1 MTKITD
7 LSTTLSQGVRSV
19 EKEMNEVSTALATGH
34 APLNPGNSSEVTR
47 LSSSVNKYKTTEASL
62 GQVQNVINVAQTGLV
77 SAVDLLQQMESLAN
91 QSASGTLSAT
101 DMAAINT
108 TFTQLA
114 NQIANIG
121 QNADVNGQ
129 NLLNNTA
136 GFSVMSGI
144 TTSSLI
150 TIGGLNLTA
159 IAATCTGLS
168 ITSVQ
173 GAYTAITTLTS
184 QLSLISAGQSTFSA
198 ATVGIKAYQ
207 AEANALSTGLQATID
222 SIYNI
227 DPTALQ
233 SRLQQLNNQQSIDY
247 YLVTQMNQQAASV
260 LTIFR

>member
-7 LSTTLSQGVRSV
+7 MSTTLSQGVKLV
-19 EKEMNEVSTALATGH
+19 EKEINEVSTALATGR

-47 LSSSVNKYKTTEASL
+47 LSSSVNKYKTTEHSL

-91 QSASGTLSAT
+91 QAASGTLSTT

-114 NQIANIG
+114 SQIKNIG
-121 QNADVNGQ
+121 ENADVNGQ
-129 NLLNNTA
+129 NLLNNSA

-150 TIGGLNLTA
+150 TIAGLDLTK

-168 ITSVQ
+168 ITSVG
-173 GAYTAITTLTS
+173 GAYSAITSLSS
-184 QLSLISAGQSTFSA
+184 QLSLISSGQSTFSA
-198 ATVGIKAYQ
+198 ATVGIKAYVE
-207 AEANALSTGLQATID
+207 EANALSTGLQATID

-247 YLVTQMNQQAASV
+247 YLVTQMNQEAAAV

>member
-7 LSTTLSQGVRSV
+7 LATTLSHGVKQV
-19 EKEMNEVSTALATGH
+19 EKEINEISTALATGR

-47 LSSSVNKYKTTEASL
+47 LSSQVNKYKTTEHSL

-91 QSASGTLSAT
+91 QAASGTLSGT
-101 DMAAINT
+101 DMDAINT

-114 NQIANIG
+114 SQIANIG
-121 QNADVNGQ
+121 ENADVNGQ
-129 NLLNNTA
+129 NLLNNSA

-150 TIGGLNLTA
+150 TIAGLDLTA

-168 ITSVQ
+168 ITSVE

-184 QLSLISAGQSTFSA
+184 QLSLISAGQSTLSA

-207 AEANALSTGLQATID
+207 SEANALSTGLQATID

-233 SRLQQLNNQQSIDY
+233 ARLQQLNNQQSIDY
-247 YLVTQMNQQAASV
+247 YLVTQMNQQAAAV